1 MCADRGSAHFF
12 VCNLVLTTY
21 NCFCY
26 TVSMAF
32 EWRTKRK
39 ITFFSFFAAIIL
51 VVAGIGVYLLL
62 PAPSCTDGR
71 LNQNEELVDCGG
83 PNCAPCLRETAD
95 DLIVLWSRYFEV
107 RPGVYDVAAL
117 VENVNLTLGSA
128 NVPYGIEL
136 YDSEG
141 SRIIVHRDSTY
152 TLPNKQFL
160 VFVANVP
167 TGIRV
172 PQRLTFRFEPF
183 TWQLTDEQQLPV
195 IVSRTER
202 DFNRDRPRL
211 IATISNNALLAIKNI
226 DVAVL
231 ISDATGNA
239 IAVSEAHV
247 AHVPDTGTADV
258 AFTWPHP
265 FEGTPADVQ
274 FFVRQKP

>member
-1 MCADRGSAHFF
+1 VRSIDSRFKI
-12 VCNLVLTTY
+12 L
-21 NCFCY
+21 Y
-26 TVSMAF
+26 TKYMALK
-32 EWRTKRK
+32 WRTKRK
-39 ITFFSFFAAIIL
+39 ITFFSFFAAILL
-51 VVAGIGVYLLL
+51 VIAGITIYTLL
-62 PAPSCTDGR
+62 PAPSCTDSR

-83 PNCAPCLRETAD
+83 PNCAPCVREAAD
-95 DLIVLWSRYFEV
+95 GLIVLWSRFFEV

-117 VENVNLTLGSA
+117 VENVNLTLGSVT
-128 NVPYGIEL
+128 VPYVIEL

-141 SRIIVHRDSTY
+141 SRIIAHRDFTY
-152 TLPNKQFL
+152 TLPNKQFV

-172 PQRLTFRFEPF
+172 PQRLAFRFEPF
-183 TWQLTDEQQLPV
+183 IWQLTDEQQLPV

-211 IATISNNALLAIKNI
+211 IATISNNALFAIKDI

-231 ISDATGNA
+231 ISDAAGNA
-239 IAVSEAHV
+239 IAVAQAHV
-247 AHVPDTGTADV
+247 AQVPDTGTADV

-265 FEGTPADVQ
+265 FEGTPVDVQ